1 MSEQSITVRAP
12 KVFLESNLNF
22 PNVDTTVTEVTVT
35 RARCID
41 PTLLD
46 SFLRTMRHGSDDIIK
61 QKINNVTEKGSTLR
75 SKNEK
80 CGDFVRTEL
89 YPNWKERSKV
99 ISYCQEQATL
109 MKQELD
115 DKYILNDQ
123 ESNGPQVATRID
135 PYAERDWKTDQQAR
149 FRQWKSVCGWVQNNL
164 QIESILRTTS
174 EGILNQRCDANQ
186 KYLNDFQ
193 EFITKQTTGK

>member
-22 PNVDTTVTEVTVT
+22 PNVDTSVTEVTVT

-41 PTLLD
+41 PSLLD

-75 SKNEK
+75 SKSEK
-80 CGDFVRTEL
+80 CGDFVRNEL

-99 ISYCQEQATL
+99 IFYCQYQATL
-109 MKQELD
+109 MKEELD
-115 DKYILNDQ
+115 VK
-123 ESNGPQVATRID
+123 SNEMVSDGPQVATRID
-135 PYAERDWKTDQQAR
+135 PYAERDWKKEQESR
-149 FRQWKSVCGWVQNNL
+149 FKQWRNVCGWVQNNL

-174 EGILNQRCDANQ
+174 EEILNQRCDANR
-186 KYLNDFQ
+186 KYLEDFE
-193 EFITKQTTGK
+193 EFMNKQQTNK